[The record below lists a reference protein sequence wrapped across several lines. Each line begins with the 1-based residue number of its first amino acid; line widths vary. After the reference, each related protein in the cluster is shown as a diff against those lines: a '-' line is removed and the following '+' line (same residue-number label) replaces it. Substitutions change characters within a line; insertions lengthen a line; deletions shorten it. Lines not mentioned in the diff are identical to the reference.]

1 MRKKFYFIAVCAM
14 VISGGAVCYKTIP
27 SSSESNLFI
36 ENVEALSASGESDAG
51 KKLTCYSS
59 WTGEGGDLTV
69 YKCSPC
75 GSEVKCKSASDKDEC
90 N

>member
-36 ENVEALSASGESDAG
+36 ENVEALSAS
-51 KKLTCYSS
+51 
-59 WTGEGGDLTV
+59 
-69 YKCSPC
+69 
-75 GSEVKCKSASDKDEC
+75 VKVMPVKSLHAILRGLVKVET
-90 N
+90 